1 MKTKKKAPPRL
12 PKRVTWHKTPWSP
25 PVVAFYKGSQLRE
38 TYAQWWSPD
47 WNSDLADVLH
57 AIGPRGSST
66 PEGYEDCFG
75 RGRVRKD
82 WKRPAAK
89 TINVAVEIG
98 AYLSEKQSRVIRVS
112 SKRFGDV
119 FGVAHDLYA
128 DVYKRDDAEW
138 RKAGKKQAPT
148 VGEQAREAIK
158 AGTVTKKEAGFAV
171 GLVNRARGRL
181 VWGHE
186 MGDLVFEGLHF
197 SPSDTVAEW
206 LKRYREA
213 HEKMMK
219 EARKKQPGIFI
230 MGGPKTKNLPKLAL
244 GKNDV
249 IGTITF
255 GIGS

>member
-1 MKTKKKAPPRL
+1 MKKTR
-12 PKRVTWHKTPWSP
+12 KRVTWHETPWVP
-25 PVVAFYKGSQLRE
+25 PVVAFYKGSKLRE
-38 TYAQWWSPD
+38 VYAQWWSPH

-57 AIGPRGSST
+57 ATGPRGSST
-66 PEGYEDCFG
+66 PEGLEDCFG

-82 WKRPAAK
+82 WKRPPGK
-89 TINVAVEIG
+89 TINVAVEIS
-98 AYLSEKQSRVIRVS
+98 AYLSEKQSRVVQVS

-119 FGVAHDLYA
+119 FGIAHDLYA

-138 RKAGKKQAPT
+138 RKVGKKKAPT
-148 VGEQAREAIK
+148 AGEQWQEAIDDGK
-158 AGTVTKKEAGFAV
+158 VSKKEAGFRT

-186 MGDLVFEGLHF
+186 MGDLAFEGLCF
-197 SPSDTVAEW
+197 APSDVVAEW

-213 HEKMMK
+213 HAKMTK
-219 EARKKQPGIFI
+219 EARKKQPGIII
-230 MGGPKTKNLPKLAL
+230 MGGPKTKDLPKLAL
-244 GKNDV
+244 GKDDV